1 MPEENRLANLNKTV
15 LIVNNDAS
23 VLRSFSSILIKSGY
37 KVEAARDGEEALH
50 KALKHSFD
58 VVVLDSWLPDTDI
71 NDFLIKFS
79 IVSKAV
85 KIMVSDLSPTDFQFE
100 GSLLGID
107 VCLPKPVKIP
117 ELLSLI
123 ENKLKSKDS

>member
-1 MPEENRLANLNKTV
+1 MTLDSLDKTV

-23 VLRSFSSILIKSGY
+23 VLRSFSSIFIKMGY
-37 KVEAARDGEEALH
+37 KVQTAQDGEEALE

-58 VVVLDSWLPDTDI
+58 VIVLDSWLPDTDI
-71 NDFLIKFS
+71 TDFLIKLS
-79 IVSKAV
+79 IASKAV
-85 KIMVSDLSPTDFQFE
+85 KIMVTDLSFADFQ
-100 GSLLGID
+100 SDRSVLGID